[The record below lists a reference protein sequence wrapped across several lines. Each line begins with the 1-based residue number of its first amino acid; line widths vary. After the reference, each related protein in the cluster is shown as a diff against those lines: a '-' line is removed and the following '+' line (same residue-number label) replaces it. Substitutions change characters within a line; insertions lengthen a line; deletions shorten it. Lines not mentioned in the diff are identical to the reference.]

1 MKKILFIFISLINL
15 KAFCYDAVVIV
26 FEAPLLKKAD
36 YKSKVVATLRK
47 GEHLFVPNTE
57 ADLEPLPEFISTF
70 DKSGSELF
78 VPSQYIKIVYND
90 SREENSPIAFK
101 GKDPTDYRIEE
112 PIPKTYPYSDI
123 NFLRAGVAYTMG
135 TNMKSPYEYNSPL
148 REQRYSTE
156 QGARL
161 TLMRKLDID
170 KADRYYFGL
179 FSAVNTVNNTITFKN
194 SVTVASENRSTIRVG
209 PVFSYDVYKTY
220 LMRVTMLTG
229 FTYNY
234 HKSTIDSRG
243 DLQAYEQRIFS
254 GYSFSPMAELSFTK
268 TEILPVTDVIGG
280 MNLSMYLPHSQKTS
294 DAITVP
300 EIWNTTA
307 DQINSSLKLQASIF
321 LGFQVRY

>member
-1 MKKILFIFISLINL
+1 MKKIFFILFLLISQN
-15 KAFCYDAVVIV
+15 AFSYDAMVIV

-36 YKSKVVATLRK
+36 YKSKVIATLRK

-57 ADLEPLPEFISTF
+57 ANQEPLPEFISTF
-70 DKSGSELF
+70 DKSGNELF
-78 VPSQYIKIVYND
+78 VPTRYIKIIYND
-90 SREENSPIAFK
+90 IRELNSPIAFQ

-123 NFLRAGVAYTMG
+123 NFLRAGVSFTIG

-148 REQRYSTE
+148 SEQIYSTE

-170 KADRYYFGL
+170 QADRYYFGL
-179 FSAVNTVNNTITFKN
+179 FSAINTVNNSIAFKN

-209 PVFSYDVYKTY
+209 PIFSYDVYKTY
-220 LMRVTMLTG
+220 LMRVTLLTG

-254 GYSFSPMAELSFTK
+254 GYSLSPMAEVSFTK
-268 TEILPVTDVIGG
+268 TEVLPVTDLIGG

-294 DAITVP
+294 DKITIP
-300 EIWNTTA
+300 EVWNTTA
-307 DQINSSLKLQASIF
+307 DQINSTLKLQASMFI
-321 LGFQVRY
+321 GFQVRY